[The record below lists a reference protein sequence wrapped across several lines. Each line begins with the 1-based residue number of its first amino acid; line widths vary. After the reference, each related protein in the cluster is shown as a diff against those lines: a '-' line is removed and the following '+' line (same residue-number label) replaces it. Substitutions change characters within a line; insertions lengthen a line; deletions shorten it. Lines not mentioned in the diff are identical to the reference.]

1 MFKDKYNRPERPHD
15 PRGSIVNVTSDY
27 RYDGTPQETFISLG
41 TPGTSMQKS
50 ELENHIAILEDF
62 ASRGKTH
69 VCNQGNDKDVDI
81 HNEID
86 SLRGLV
92 DVESDQVE
100 EVFYEV
106 LRRIKKSIV

>member
-1 MFKDKYNRPERPHD
+1 MFKDKYNRPDRPHN
-15 PRGSIVNVTSDY
+15 PRQSVVNVTSDY

-69 VCNQGNDKDVDI
+69 ICIQETDVDVLI
-81 HNEID
+81 RDEINR
-86 SLRGLV
+86 LRR
-92 DVESDQVE
+92 ENDQVD